1 MSAPRTLVEAT
12 LRAAELAPSRVLY
25 TFLGD
30 GEHATETLTC
40 GQIAELGR
48 AIAASLSA
56 TCAPGDRALLVYRP
70 GLAFITAFY
79 GCMLAGVVA
88 VPCYPPDPSRLLRTL
103 PRLAGIVRD
112 ARPAAM
118 LTTGDLAAMLPA
130 LVPHAPELAALSVIA
145 TDTVDPSLG
154 AAWSPPALS
163 GESVAL
169 VQYTS
174 GSTAAPRGVV
184 LTHDNL
190 VSNAHA
196 IAVAFGVGETRG
208 VSWLPVY
215 HDMGLIGHVVVTML
229 HLVPNVFMSP
239 LSFLARPMRWL
250 RAISTHRATAS
261 GGPNFAYDLCVRR
274 YSEVAA
280 EGLDLSSW
288 TVAYNGAEPI
298 RAETLRRFAERFER
312 HGFRASA
319 FHPCYGLAEASLMV
333 TGGVTAGEP
342 TVETVS
348 ASELRA
354 GRASRT
360 SNLAAPGGTRQI
372 VGCGRPV
379 IGTTVRIVD
388 PDTCLELSDGAVGE
402 IWVQSPSVARQYLGD
417 PARSLASF
425 GGKLEGASDSPPHL
439 RTGDL
444 GYVRDGELFVV
455 GRAKD
460 VVIVR
465 GMNLHAADLEMTV
478 EGAHRAV
485 RAGGVAAF
493 AWLARDE
500 EGPGVV
506 AEIHHDDGE
515 DLEPIACAI
524 RASIAQAH
532 QVEIVELALVR
543 HGVVPRTSS
552 GKLMRAACRDA
563 LHAGTLPTRLRWSPT
578 TGAETTANTRD
589 FREALG

>member
-1 MSAPRTLVEAT
+1 VSAPQTLVEAT

-30 GEHATETLTC
+30 GERESETLTC
-40 GQIAELGR
+40 GQIAEVGR
-48 AIAASLSA
+48 AIAATLSA
-56 TCAPGDRALLVYRP
+56 TCAPGARVLLVYRP

-88 VPCYPPDPSRLLRTL
+88 VPCYPPDPSRLSRTL
-103 PRLAGIVRD
+103 PRLSGIAAD
-112 ARPAAM
+112 AEPSAL
-118 LTTGDLAAMLPA
+118 LTTGEVAATLPE
-130 LVPHAPELAALSVIA
+130 LISHAPWLAALPVIA
-145 TDTVDPSLG
+145 TDTIDPSAG

-174 GSTAAPRGVV
+174 GSTASPRGVV
-184 LTHDNL
+184 LTHENL
-190 VSNAHA
+190 VTNAHA
-196 IAVAFGVGETRG
+196 ISVAFGVGESRG

-250 RAISTHRATAS
+250 RAISTYRATAS
-261 GGPNFAYDLCVRR
+261 GGPSFAYDLCVRR
-274 YSEVAA
+274 YSEIATQ
-280 EGLDLSSW
+280 GLDLSSW

-298 RAETLRRFAERFER
+298 RAETMRRFAQRFER
-312 HGFRASA
+312 HGFRARA

-333 TGGVTAGEP
+333 TGGVTAGQP
-342 TVETVS
+342 LVETVS
-348 ASELRA
+348 AAELRV
-354 GRASRT
+354 GRASLT
-360 SNLAAPGGTRQI
+360 SNLATPGGVREL

-379 IGTTVRIVD
+379 SGTTVSIVD
-388 PDTCLELSDGAVGE
+388 PETCLEVPEAAVGE
-402 IWVQSPSVARQYLGD
+402 IWVQGRGVARQYLGD
-417 PARSLASF
+417 PARSLATF
-425 GGKLEGASDSPPHL
+425 GGKLAGAPESPAHL

-465 GMNLHAADLEMTV
+465 GMNLHAADLELTV
-478 EGAHRAV
+478 EAAHRSV
-485 RAGGVAAF
+485 RAGSVAAF
-493 AWLARDE
+493 AWLAGGE
-500 EGPGVV
+500 EGPGIV
-506 AEIHHDDGE
+506 AEIDHEEGVE
-515 DLEPIACAI
+515 LEQIAGAI
-524 RASIAQAH
+524 RAAITQAH
-532 QVEIVELALVR
+532 QVELVELALVR
-543 HGVVPRTSS
+543 HGVVPKTSS

-563 LHAGTLPTRLRWSPT
+563 LAAGTLPTRWRWSP
-578 TGAETTANTRD
+578 ALTAS
-589 FREALG
+589 